1 MEPFATYEDY
11 AKRYGGVDDRERVE
25 TLLSDATA
33 YIAAQPG
40 FSLREADE
48 VQAANLTRVACAV
61 VHRSLSAGDLAGV
74 QTYTQTGIGYSASV
88 TPSNPG
94 EDFYLNK
101 AERKALGIG
110 GFSFGAILPEI
121 GRGAHA
127 DA

>member
-1 MEPFATYEDY
+1 MEPFATAEDY
-11 AKRYGGVDDRERVE
+11 RARFDDVIADERLD
-25 TLLSDATA
+25 TLLADASA

-40 FSLREADE
+40 FELRDDD
-48 VQAANLTRVACAV
+48 VQAANLVRVTCAV
-61 VHRSLSAGDLAGV
+61 VHRSISAGDLAGV

-101 AERKALGIG
+101 AERKTLGIG